1 MPATPLNAL
10 NELYALVPI
19 VEVRTA
25 DPEPQKGKPT
35 PQFQR
40 QWQDL
45 LAHIADIEAR
55 LTVGGL

>member
-1 MPATPLNAL
+1 MVAAVLNPL

-19 VEVRTA
+19 VDE
-25 DPEPQKGKPT
+25 KGCPT

-55 LTVGGL
+55 LTAGGL